1 MGFREIL
8 KLPILYAKLAICV
21 HICIFFLGRKSI
33 AFIKFSKELVTE
45 KRPRP
50 QMALEQHPHLTAE
63 ETEAQR
69 ESNLLIQ
76 DFTVSQ
82 WQGLT

>member
-21 HICIFFLGRKSI
+21 HICIFLGRKSI
-33 AFIKFSKELVTE
+33 AFIKFSKGLVTE
-45 KRPRP
+45 KRPRR

-69 ESNLLIQ
+69 ESNLSKI
-76 DFTVSQ
+76 SQ
-82 WQGLT
+82 